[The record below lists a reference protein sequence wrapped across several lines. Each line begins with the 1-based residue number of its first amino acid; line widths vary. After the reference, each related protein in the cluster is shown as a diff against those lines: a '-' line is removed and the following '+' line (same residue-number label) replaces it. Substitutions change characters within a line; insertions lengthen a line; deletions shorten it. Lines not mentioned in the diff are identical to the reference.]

1 MPRKNVTILCV
12 GMKKL
17 LLTILVLSGIWVMA
31 SAQVKDIVVDSSWG
45 SSGDLDESDLDVVS
59 VSNDSMPTGRFK
71 QPMQF
76 TRAELN
82 RIRDPRIRDMYWY
95 ALNDT
100 TDRKRYLKVHY
111 AFNRFRDNWAFQIGG
126 GLNSIYLF
134 GLDGRFNVGPIFE
147 IGFKKDLHP
156 YWAARFVVQG
166 SRFSHYVY
174 TDHLTTFGDEEIDFG
189 GSGSGSG
196 KVVRQ
201 HPAHSALSARF
212 DVMLNLRNLFAGR
225 EWLYSS
231 YDPYIWAGAGAMYAA
246 RNIGERNGS
255 CFVPFWGFGIMQYW
269 NLDKSKRFSI
279 YLDLCASWQ
288 SDDIEGFT
296 TQNSTIKSMA
306 IAGISYKFSDK
317 IHFQRLGYDQVQT
330 NVIPGGGSEDEPEI
344 STYVVEHKN
353 DTVVNLPPDLIE
365 AAFFQIDRIELAHTY
380 VLNLGFYAK
389 LIKSCPN
396 QKFLVR
402 GFADLE
408 VGSLRRNLWLCQK
421 RAEVVYDVLVKTYG
435 VNPDQLVMGGGDLE
449 KELPFL
455 REQGHH
461 KFNRCVIVAPLS
473 LEYQGVINTTDFDD
487 NAELMDGRV
496 KSNIRK
502 NY

>member
-1 MPRKNVTILCV
+1 
-12 GMKKL
+12 MKKL
-17 LLTILVLSGIWVMA
+17 LLTILVLFGLWTMA
-31 SAQVKDIVVDSSWG
+31 SAQVEEIDVDNSWG
-45 SSGDLDESDLDVVS
+45 SASDLDESDLDVIS
-59 VSNDSMPTGRFK
+59 VSNDNMPTGRFK

-126 GLNSIYLF
+126 GVNSIYLF
-134 GLDGRFNVGPIFE
+134 GLDGRFGIGPMVEF
-147 IGFKKDLHP
+147 GFKKDLHP
-156 YWAARFVVQG
+156 YWAARLLMQG

-174 TDHLTTFGDEEIDFG
+174 TDHISTFGDQEIDFG
-189 GSGSGSG
+189 GAGSSSG

-212 DVMLNLRNLFAGR
+212 DLMLNMVNLFHGR
-225 EWLYSS
+225 EWLYSN
-231 YDPYIWAGAGAMYAA
+231 YDVFLCAGAGAMYAA
-246 RNIGERNGS
+246 RNIGVRDGS
-255 CFVPFWGFGIMQYW
+255 CFVPFWGAGVMQYW
-269 NLDKSKRFSI
+269 NLDKPKRFSI
-279 YLDLCASWQ
+279 YLDLYCSWQ

-296 TQNSTIKSMA
+296 TQNSTLKFMA
-306 IAGISYKFSDK
+306 TTGISYKFSDK
-317 IHFQRLGYDQVQT
+317 IHFQRLGIDEVKS
-330 NVIPGGGSEDEPEI
+330 NIMPVPSSEDDEPEI
-344 STYVVEHKN
+344 STYIVEHKN
-353 DTVVNLPPDLIE
+353 DTTATLPPDLIE
-365 AAFFQIDRIELAHTY
+365 AAFFQIDRIELAHAY

-389 LIKSCPN
+389 LIKSYPN

-421 RAEVVYDVLVKTYG
+421 RAEVVFDVLVKTYG

-449 KELPFL
+449 NELPFL
-455 REQGHH
+455 RENGHH

-473 LEYQGVINTTDFDD
+473 LEYQNVVNENTFED